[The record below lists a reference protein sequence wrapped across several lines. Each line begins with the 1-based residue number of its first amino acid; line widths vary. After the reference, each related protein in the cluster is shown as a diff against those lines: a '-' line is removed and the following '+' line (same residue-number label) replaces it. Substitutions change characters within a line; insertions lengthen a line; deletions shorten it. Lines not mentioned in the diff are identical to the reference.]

1 MDILHNP
8 LAEIYG
14 PDFLRLYSVVIA
26 ITLGVCWLMVSVAD
40 MTKNLPVPLIPANPN
55 LYEIAYLQGGEN

>member
-8 LAEIYG
+8 LAEMYG

-26 ITLGVCWLMVSVAD
+26 ITLGVCWLMVSVPD
-40 MTKNLPVPLIPANPN
+40 VTKIYHLTN
-55 LYEIAYLQGGEN
+55 